1 MAELKPALVECP
13 KCATNIVLLPEE
25 LYPGGIE
32 NIDPG
37 SIKEASGDID
47 AVFVIMD
54 AAGRYTCP
62 ECHLPGTFKR

>member
-1 MAELKPALVECP
+1 MAELKPALVQCP

-25 LYPGGIE
+25 LYPGGAE

-37 SIKEASGDID
+37 SIKEVSGEID

-54 AAGRYTCP
+54 AEGRYACP
-62 ECHLPGTFKR
+62 ECDLPGTFKR